1 MLANSKLARQISSR
15 AFNPTY
21 TFTSTNEAFS
31 LGEVAAPIVAF
42 GDIKAG
48 TVQRDLVEYFFGTLS
63 PVAPFVLN
71 FLLTAGILVNERFPE
86 ALGWLTREE
95 VVTVKDIVRLSS
107 MIEQATNLLTDS
119 QSAADGR
126 RDVHGGIGDAASQQF
141 L

>member
-1 MLANSKLARQISSR
+1 M
-15 AFNPTY
+15 
-21 TFTSTNEAFS
+21 
-31 LGEVAAPIVAF
+31 GEVAAPIVAF